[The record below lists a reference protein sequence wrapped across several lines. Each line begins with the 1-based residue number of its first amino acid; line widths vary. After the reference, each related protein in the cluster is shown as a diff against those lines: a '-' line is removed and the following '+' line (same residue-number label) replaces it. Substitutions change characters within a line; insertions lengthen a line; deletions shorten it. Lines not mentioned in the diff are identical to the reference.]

1 MTTRVAIIGSGIGG
15 LVLAKTLTQ
24 YGAGKVEVK
33 LYEAWEE
40 WKTRG
45 GSLGIQQSREIL
57 EKLGLKETFDA
68 LANHPSES
76 KYWSDGQEVTHLD
89 LGGAGPGAHIIMRRD
104 LQKMMVDSLPPEV
117 IFMGHKL
124 ESITEDD
131 KEATLTF
138 TNGKVEKADIVVGAD
153 GIHSTV
159 KKQLFDS
166 GEPVH
171 AGFRLIYSCSSVPVR
186 KHPDEVHTHWN
197 TAEGEGYH
205 VMDWTA
211 GVGDKRHDVCLLMM
225 RSEELI
231 SDKWDSTIVK
241 EKLKELAAKVAPTH
255 EVLHAAI
262 DNAEMCFDWGVYIQ
276 PVLKTW
282 ISPKQ
287 KVTLIGDAAHATSP
301 FMGQGANMAI
311 MDAWRLG
318 RCLAAQDPDA
328 LKHYEA
334 DRKPAA
340 EQVVK
345 MSSFMGSMYTT
356 TGWKASLRNF
366 VLPYALPY
374 AMSKTAVSPLKE
386 GD

>member
-1 MTTRVAIIGSGIGG
+1 M
-15 LVLAKTLTQ
+15 
-24 YGAGKVEVK
+24 
-33 LYEAWEE
+33 
-40 WKTRG
+40 
-45 GSLGIQQSREIL
+45 
-57 EKLGLKETFDA
+57 KETFDA
-68 LANHPSES
+68 LANHPSQS
-76 KYWSDGQEVTHLD
+76 KYWSDGEEVTHLD

-138 TNGKVEKADIVVGAD
+138 TNGKIEKADIVVGAD
-153 GIHSTV
+153 GIHSVV

-186 KHPDEVHTHWN
+186 KNPDEVHTHWN

-211 GVGDKRHDVCLLMM
+211 GVGDQRHDVCLLMM

-241 EKLKELAAKVAPTH
+241 EKLKELAAKVAPSH

-276 PVLKTW
+276 PVL
-282 ISPKQ
+282 
-287 KVTLIGDAAHATSP
+287 
-301 FMGQGANMAI
+301 
-311 MDAWRLG
+311 
-318 RCLAAQDPDA
+318 
-328 LKHYEA
+328 
-334 DRKPAA
+334 
-340 EQVVK
+340 
-345 MSSFMGSMYTT
+345 
-356 TGWKASLRNF
+356 
-366 VLPYALPY
+366 
-374 AMSKTAVSPLKE
+374 
-386 GD
+386 

>member
-1 MTTRVAIIGSGIGG
+1 MATRVAIVGSGIGG
-15 LVLAKTLTQ
+15 LALAKTLTQ
-24 YGAGKVEVK
+24 YGEGKVEVK
-33 LYEAWEE
+33 LYEAWDE

-45 GSLGIQQSREIL
+45 GSLGIQQSIEIL
-57 EKLGLKETFDA
+57 EKLGLKEKFDE
-68 LANHPSES
+68 LANHP
-76 KYWSDGQEVTHLD
+76 KTNKFWSDGEEVTHLD
-89 LGGAGPGAHIIMRRD
+89 LAGAGPGAHIIMRRD
-104 LQKMMVDSLPPEV
+104 LQKLVVDAIPPEV

-124 ESITEDD
+124 ETITEDD
-131 KEATLTF
+131 KEVTLTF
-138 TNGKVEKADIVVGAD
+138 TNGKVEKADLVVGAD
-153 GIHSTV
+153 GIHSVV

-166 GEPVH
+166 GEPQH

-186 KHPDEVHTHWN
+186 KNPEEVHVNWN
-197 TAEGEGYH
+197 TAEGAGYH

-211 GVGDKRHDVCLLMM
+211 GAGDKRHDVCLLMM
-225 RSEELI
+225 RSDELI

-241 EKLKELAAKVAPTH
+241 EKLKELASKVAPSH
-255 EVLHAAI
+255 ETLHAAI
-262 DNAEMCFDWGVYIQ
+262 ENAEMCFDWGVYIQ

-287 KVTLIGDAAHATSP
+287 RVTLIGDAAHATSP

-334 DRKPAA
+334 ERKPAA

-356 TGWKASLRNF
+356 TGWKASVRNF

-374 AMSKTAVSPLKE
+374 AMSKATASPIKT
-386 GD
+386 DD